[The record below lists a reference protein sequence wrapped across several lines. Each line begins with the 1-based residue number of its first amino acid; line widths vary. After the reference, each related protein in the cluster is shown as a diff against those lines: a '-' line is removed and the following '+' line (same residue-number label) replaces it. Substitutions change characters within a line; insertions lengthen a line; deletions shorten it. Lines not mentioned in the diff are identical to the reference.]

1 MNSKVVV
8 FDIKS
13 KLAHFRKINS
23 NSSSLTYIVPPRTT
37 ILGII
42 AGILGRERD
51 SYYTD
56 KDFEEMKIGVEPICP
71 HRVMTQTINYLFV
84 ESFNDVTG
92 YRNRTQVPVEFLT
105 SRDDVAFRIYLS
117 CNDNLLSEI
126 NECLKNEE
134 YIYSI
139 SLGPAYCLADV
150 NYVGEF
156 DSICFDEQLEG
167 FVDISTVIRMEDVI
181 DYEFSSNLYKEKM
194 PSKFLEN
201 RVCITNDYLFS
212 KNNTGIKV
220 KLEPKSLII
229 LNLDGKEKLI
239 TYM

>member
-84 ESFNDVTG
+84 ESFNMMLQDIEIGRRFQLSFSLQEMTLLLE
-92 YRNRTQVPVEFLT
+92 YT
-105 SRDDVAFRIYLS
+105 YLVM
-117 CNDNLLSEI
+117 I
-126 NECLKNEE
+126 
-134 YIYSI
+134 
-139 SLGPAYCLADV
+139 
-150 NYVGEF
+150 
-156 DSICFDEQLEG
+156 ICCQ
-167 FVDISTVIRMEDVI
+167 
-181 DYEFSSNLYKEKM
+181 K
-194 PSKFLEN
+194 
-201 RVCITNDYLFS
+201 
-212 KNNTGIKV
+212 
-220 KLEPKSLII
+220 
-229 LNLDGKEKLI
+229 
-239 TYM
+239 